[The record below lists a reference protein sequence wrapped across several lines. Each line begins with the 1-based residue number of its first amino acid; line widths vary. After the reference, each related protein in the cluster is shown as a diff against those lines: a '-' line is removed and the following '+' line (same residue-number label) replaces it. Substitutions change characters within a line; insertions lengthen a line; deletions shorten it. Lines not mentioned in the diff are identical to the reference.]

1 MIAGIQYN
9 AKLQRMVRAI
19 KRDIDA
25 QLVPLV
31 RSLAPEYVTDSSTP
45 TNDGWGDVITQAIR
59 SLLAK
64 WTDPRAQA
72 VARSIAGDFVQAVDG
87 RAKRTL
93 GIDVYTGNQVL
104 NDYLQAA
111 TLQNAQL
118 IESIP
123 TQYLA
128 QVSNIVMGNMRAGLR
143 PSAIADTLQ
152 EQFGVTQ
159 RRAKMIAR
167 DQTAKV
173 NGEISSKRQQA
184 AGYSYF
190 RWVTSKDERV
200 RDRHQE
206 IAEKVTRYGKG
217 VYRWDNPPLSDKGE
231 PIIPGSDYQCFPGE
245 SPLNVFYGARK
256 VFRHSYCGE
265 LTTLVTDSGEE
276 IVCTP
281 NHPVLTEKGFVA
293 ANLLDV
299 GDHIVKVPDQS
310 IGAANGQSD
319 SFNTSFGEM
328 FESAKLLGIIDKSAS
343 RFGGDFHGDIATNE
357 EINIVSFDW
366 ELPCEIDVVGCE
378 EFFKLLFACT
388 DQMFVNTC
396 EPTVGDLSS
405 VVSGLTLAPHSI
417 VSSACKLLSFVTTG
431 FTHADEHRLASV
443 GLFYSSLVENSSDDV
458 ARCVEF
464 FGNCFNTF
472 TSVDERFDLFKRYVL
487 AIVRHLFGSG
497 RLETPGA
504 DRFAKIVG
512 TTTEM
517 TTGGDECITL
527 SHKFERIV
535 DKRISEFNGHVYNL
549 QMGEGLFV
557 AHNTAVSNCRC
568 VAQPVSDEE
577 VAKYRSEGKTVKG
590 VYR

>member
-31 RSLAPEYVTDSSTP
+31 RSLAPEYVTDSATP
-45 TNDGWGDVITQAIR
+45 TTDGWGDIIAQAIR
-59 SLLAK
+59 SLLTK
-64 WTDPRAQA
+64 WTDQRAQA
-72 VARSIAGDFVQAVDG
+72 AARSIAGDFVQAVDG

-93 GIDVYTGNQVL
+93 GIDVYTGNQQL

-143 PSAIADTLQ
+143 PSAIVDTLQ
-152 EQFGVTQ
+152 QQFGVTQ

-217 VYRWDNPPLSDKGE
+217 VYRWDNPPLSDKGG
-231 PIIPGSDYQCFPGE
+231 PIIPGSDYQ
-245 SPLNVFYGARK
+245 
-256 VFRHSYCGE
+256 
-265 LTTLVTDSGEE
+265 
-276 IVCTP
+276 
-281 NHPVLTEKGFVA
+281 
-293 ANLLDV
+293 
-299 GDHIVKVPDQS
+299 
-310 IGAANGQSD
+310 
-319 SFNTSFGEM
+319 
-328 FESAKLLGIIDKSAS
+328 
-343 RFGGDFHGDIATNE
+343 
-357 EINIVSFDW
+357 
-366 ELPCEIDVVGCE
+366 
-378 EFFKLLFACT
+378 
-388 DQMFVNTC
+388 
-396 EPTVGDLSS
+396 
-405 VVSGLTLAPHSI
+405 
-417 VSSACKLLSFVTTG
+417 
-431 FTHADEHRLASV
+431 
-443 GLFYSSLVENSSDDV
+443 
-458 ARCVEF
+458 
-464 FGNCFNTF
+464 
-472 TSVDERFDLFKRYVL
+472 
-487 AIVRHLFGSG
+487 
-497 RLETPGA
+497 
-504 DRFAKIVG
+504 
-512 TTTEM
+512 
-517 TTGGDECITL
+517 
-527 SHKFERIV
+527 
-535 DKRISEFNGHVYNL
+535 
-549 QMGEGLFV
+549 
-557 AHNTAVSNCRC
+557 CRC

-577 VAKYRSEGKTVKG
+577 VAKYLREGKTVKG

>member
-25 QLVPLV
+25 QIVPLV
-31 RSLAPEYVTDSSTP
+31 RSLAPEYVTDSATP
-45 TNDGWGDVITQAIR
+45 TTDGWGDIIAQAIR

-72 VARSIAGDFVQAVDG
+72 AARSIADDFVQAVDG

-93 GIDVYTGNQVL
+93 GIDVYTGNQTL

-143 PSAIADTLQ
+143 PSAIVDTLQ
-152 EQFGVTQ
+152 QQFGITQ

-217 VYRWDNPPLSDKGE
+217 IYRWDNPPLSDKGE
-231 PIIPGSDYQCFPGE
+231 PIIPGGDY
-245 SPLNVFYGARK
+245 S
-256 VFRHSYCGE
+256 
-265 LTTLVTDSGEE
+265 
-276 IVCTP
+276 
-281 NHPVLTEKGFVA
+281 
-293 ANLLDV
+293 
-299 GDHIVKVPDQS
+299 
-310 IGAANGQSD
+310 
-319 SFNTSFGEM
+319 
-328 FESAKLLGIIDKSAS
+328 
-343 RFGGDFHGDIATNE
+343 
-357 EINIVSFDW
+357 
-366 ELPCEIDVVGCE
+366 
-378 EFFKLLFACT
+378 
-388 DQMFVNTC
+388 
-396 EPTVGDLSS
+396 
-405 VVSGLTLAPHSI
+405 
-417 VSSACKLLSFVTTG
+417 
-431 FTHADEHRLASV
+431 
-443 GLFYSSLVENSSDDV
+443 
-458 ARCVEF
+458 
-464 FGNCFNTF
+464 
-472 TSVDERFDLFKRYVL
+472 
-487 AIVRHLFGSG
+487 
-497 RLETPGA
+497 
-504 DRFAKIVG
+504 
-512 TTTEM
+512 
-517 TTGGDECITL
+517 
-527 SHKFERIV
+527 
-535 DKRISEFNGHVYNL
+535 
-549 QMGEGLFV
+549 
-557 AHNTAVSNCRC
+557 CRC
-568 VAQPVSDEE
+568 TSQAVSDEE
-577 VAKYRSEGKTVKG
+577 VAKYQREGKTAPG